1 MNIFEIIEESVLV
14 LKTNKMRTALSALG
28 IIIGIGSVITLMT
41 LGQASKESIKQRI
54 QSLGSNLLMIR
65 PESSQEGFLRSR
77 GGVKTLKYSD
87 AEAMINTKRIDTISS
102 VAGEYTSDTQLSYG
116 RNNSNV
122 QTSAVAGDYFN
133 LRNIIIEA
141 GSPITDQNSQN
152 LEKVVVL
159 GPTVVI
165 DLFGDNFNPIG
176 ESIRINGNAFT
187 VIGVTQS
194 KGSSGIGNADN
205 AAYVPLE
212 TGQKVLFGTDYL
224 STLYVGAK
232 SDQLMEAA
240 ENQVGFF
247 LLELHR
253 KATVDDADFSI
264 SSQQDI
270 LNTVDAVTQTFTTL
284 LSGIAAISLIVGG
297 IGIMNIMLVT
307 VTERTSEIGLRKAL
321 GAKRKSIIT
330 QFLVESIILTVT
342 GGVAGVIV
350 GVAASLVLTHFMN
363 LPSTLAVSS
372 IGLAVLVSSI
382 IGIVFGWYPAQKASK
397 LQPIEA
403 LRYE

>member
-1 MNIFEIIEESVLV
+1 MNLFEIIEESVLV

-54 QSLGSNLLMIR
+54 QSLGSNLLIVR
-65 PESSQEGFLRSR
+65 PGSSQEGFLRR
-77 GGVKTLKYSD
+77 GEGVKTLKYSD
-87 AEAMINTKRIDTISS
+87 AKAIISSKRIDTVAS
-102 VAGEYTSDTQLSYG
+102 VAGEYNSNTQVSYG
-116 RNNSNV
+116 RNNSSI
-122 QTSAVAGDYFN
+122 QISAVAGDYFN
-133 LRNIIIEA
+133 LRNITLEA
-141 GSPITDQNSQN
+141 GSPITDQNNQN
-152 LEKVVVL
+152 LDKVVVL
-159 GPTVVI
+159 GPTVVT
-165 DLFGDNFNPIG
+165 DLFGENFNPIG

-187 VIGVTQS
+187 VIGVTKS
-194 KGSSGIGNADN
+194 KGSSGMGNADD
-205 AAYVPLE
+205 AAYIPLE
-212 TGQKVLFGTDYL
+212 TGQRVLFGTDYL

-232 SDQLMEAA
+232 NDQLMEAA

-253 KATVDDADFSI
+253 KATVADADFSI

-284 LSGIAAISLIVGG
+284 LSGIATISLVVGG

-321 GAKRKSIIT
+321 GAKRKSIVT
-330 QFLVESIILTVT
+330 QFLVESIILTVS
-342 GGVAGVIV
+342 GGVIGVIV
-350 GVAASLVLTHFMN
+350 GVGTSLILTHVMK
-363 LPSTLAVSS
+363 LPSTLAVGS
-372 IGLAVLVSSI
+372 IGLAVVVSSI